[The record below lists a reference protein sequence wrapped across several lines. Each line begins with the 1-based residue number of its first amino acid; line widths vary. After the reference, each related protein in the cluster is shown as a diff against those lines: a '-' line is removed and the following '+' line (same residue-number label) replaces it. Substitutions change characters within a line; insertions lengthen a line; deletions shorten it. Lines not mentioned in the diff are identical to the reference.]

1 MRFRIPDSE
10 VVNLIAR
17 WMPTQDHMTALAVF
31 AHQQVKDRHETQGA
45 SGGTPW
51 PQKVMK
57 SLGYDDGRAIL
68 TGPSAKM
75 LLSWFSYGEVN
86 GSIGRAVTA
95 NDQSYSFV
103 HELGTEGK
111 GGKLPTIR
119 PKTAKALFIPITDR
133 AIAWYKAKSG
143 SSVRLRRT
151 ATGWKTETAPATFG
165 PEKKAPGVLSFGGL
179 IKGRIKNGRL
189 QKWDADQ
196 QGYVDGVPDFIFL
209 QKSDIAPRPQ
219 YRISGEK

>member
-111 GGKLPTIR
+111 G
-119 PKTAKALFIPITDR
+119 
-133 AIAWYKAKSG
+133 
-143 SSVRLRRT
+143 LRRMGWSRT
-151 ATGWKTETAPATFG
+151 AAYRTHCGALL
-165 PEKKAPGVLSFGGL
+165 VGGEPDVC
-179 IKGRIKNGRL
+179 G
-189 QKWDADQ
+189 
-196 QGYVDGVPDFIFL
+196 DG
-209 QKSDIAPRPQ
+209 
-219 YRISGEK
+219 